1 MSTLINYRTPTTGFE
16 LLQLTLQHP
25 KDAEQYLE
33 ILKLSQLLQ
42 PLKGV
47 REFTPAIF
55 LGLLDTSP
63 VETVMNA
70 YRDWQFDEDCRHVL
84 LVAGQHAQA
93 DKRHLLGADDM
104 RRLLPDNPGLELYSQ
119 VAADNTPEQAIWLC
133 DQVET
138 HGLKAVALHVPEFH
152 APRAFATVVAE
163 MYKRDIYFDL
173 LPWPLVLEP
182 DTSYPLAGFA
192 DSAKSI
198 ELLAG
203 EFKRF
208 INYRGKGVA
217 SHEMVDDYLFRL
229 MDGFVP
235 T

>member
-1 MSTLINYRTPTTGFE
+1 MSTLTNYRTPTAGFE

-42 PLKGV
+42 SLRGMQ
-47 REFTPAIF
+47 EFTPAIF

-63 VETVMNA
+63 TKTVTSA
-70 YRDWQFDEDCRHVL
+70 YRVWQFDEDCRHVL

-93 DKRHLLGADDM
+93 NNRHLLGADNL

-119 VAADNTPEQAIWLC
+119 VAADSTPEQAIWLC
-133 DQVET
+133 DRVEELS
-138 HGLKAVALHVPEFH
+138 LKAVALHVPEFH

-173 LPWPLVLEP
+173 LPWPRVLVP
-182 DTSYPLAGFA
+182 DVSYPLAGFA
-192 DSAKSI
+192 DRAKSI

-208 INYRGKGVA
+208 INYRGQGVA
-217 SHEMVDDYLFRL
+217 SHETVDDYLCRFMNKL
-229 MDGFVP
+229 EDI
-235 T
+235 